1 LIKSILA
8 LVTACI
14 LVSYVSE
21 GTANAQT
28 VQQVCVSVKF
38 SANEPYPLHGAAFLG
53 CVDAARELIEKGADV
68 NLKDKGGMTPV
79 ENAIVKGHVEMVQL
93 LLSKGAKLTKDDGPI
108 FYAVANDQTQMV
120 KFLLDKDLGDLK
132 QTNHSGLTPLELARK
147 VSDTEM
153 VTFLQSQGAIK

>member
-53 CVDAARELIEKGADV
+53 CVDAARELIEKG
-68 NLKDKGGMTPV
+68 LGY
-79 ENAIVKGHVEMVQL
+79 L
-93 LLSKGAKLTKDDGPI
+93 LVRLASLAYLSS
-108 FYAVANDQTQMV
+108 
-120 KFLLDKDLGDLK
+120 LD
-132 QTNHSGLTPLELARK
+132 EL
-147 VSDTEM
+147 
-153 VTFLQSQGAIK
+153 